1 MNILFLCHQL
11 TGGGA
16 ERVCADVANGLSR
29 LGHKVAIMMDTS
41 IAIVYPVLPDV
52 QIYSCPE
59 RKGNSW
65 IMYRIKIF
73 WKILEVLK
81 KYKPDVIVSIL
92 YFHATLAKLASMLV
106 HKLSL
111 IHI

>member
-81 KYKPDVIVSIL
+81 
-92 YFHATLAKLASMLV
+92 
-106 HKLSL
+106 LSL

>member
-41 IAIVYPVLPDV
+41 IAIVYPVLQMCKFILV
-52 QIYSCPE
+52 QKERVIPGSC
-59 RKGNSW
+59 
-65 IMYRIKIF
+65 
-73 WKILEVLK
+73 
-81 KYKPDVIVSIL
+81 IVSK
-92 YFHATLAKLASMLV
+92 YFGRYWKF
-106 HKLSL
+106 
-111 IHI
+111 

>member
-1 MNILFLCHQL
+1 MPS
-11 TGGGA
+11 TYWWGA

-65 IMYRIKIF
+65 IMYRIKY
-73 WKILEVLK
+73 LEDIGSFK
-81 KYKPDVIVSIL
+81 EI
-92 YFHATLAKLASMLV
+92 
-106 HKLSL
+106 
-111 IHI
+111 

>member
-73 WKILEVLK
+73 FYI
-81 KYKPDVIVSIL
+81 IVHNRLPQRGIFPHHRSVTGM
-92 YFHATLAKLASMLV
+92 ATGSPGC
-106 HKLSL
+106 
-111 IHI
+111 

>member
-52 QIYSCPE
+52 QIYSFQKE
-59 RKGNSW
+59 RVIPGSC
-65 IMYRIKIF
+65 
-73 WKILEVLK
+73 
-81 KYKPDVIVSIL
+81 IVSK
-92 YFHATLAKLASMLV
+92 YFGRYWKF
-106 HKLSL
+106 
-111 IHI
+111 